1 MYKTD
6 PAENKMFL
14 PGHCYLYSY
23 SIKCYRMV
31 CMFIKIKA
39 HKDLLSCRLFHGK
52 LKRQT
57 VDIKKSAFGRF
68 YVFFKTPL
76 LIFAKHKDFYY
87 AVKTVDPIMPA
98 PILHGNNLSAL
109 TAIPASSSTS
119 FSVFDA
125 TDWSTSHQPPG
136 SATMVIM
143 LLIFKS
149 ISQLFQ
155 FSPKSTSSLK

>member
-1 MYKTD
+1 
-6 PAENKMFL
+6 
-14 PGHCYLYSY
+14 
-23 SIKCYRMV
+23 
-31 CMFIKIKA
+31 MFIKIKA
-39 HKDLLSCRLFHGK
+39 HKDLLSCRLFHDK

-136 SATMVIM
+136 SATTVIM